1 MPTNFNPRRHSF
13 DLRLSQDIAARMEK
27 EAIEAEKAIKDKVES
42 VTKPET
48 IPIPGPFNS
57 KTIPLP
63 DKPGPTPSP
72 GAAAAGGGGSSF
84 IGPVQPGTS
93 NIPLPRTECFQKIG
107 PNDPLVFKVRTCTPP
122 CAALRVLSVI
132 IVLRTCT
139 CT

>member
-1 MPTNFNPRRHSF
+1 
-13 DLRLSQDIAARMEK
+13 MEK

-72 GAAAAGGGGSSF
+72 GAAAAGGGGNSF

-107 PNDPLVFKVRTCTPP
+107 PNDPLVFKVRTPRVPP
-122 CAALRVLSVI
+122 CACCQLS
-132 IVLRTCT
+132 
-139 CT
+139 